1 MSADLRAATAQSQN
15 KDLDTLAPLFDE
27 AVKQWTAATLSCDG
41 RARERAE
48 RNLLDNQKQRA
59 GIAERQAA
67 GSQCEMSHKDGSA
80 LQELARAAFGERR
93 WPDAALLYA
102 KAETMWDLAAE
113 HCTGAQKEIAAKRRE
128 QSEIDGHNAEFCAPG
143 FDKARDYTQ
152 KFRNG
157 SAGLP
162 LADRQQQSQI
172 AETLWRETA
181 RQCRGGA
188 MELAGN
194 NAQALARERGTPW
207 VATAAPGAPPP
218 MAAVLPPAA
227 KPTGAVAGAATTAGK
242 VVAGVAGAAG
252 AAGAAT
258 AVAATPT
265 VKAVIKPTVQAAP
278 QAPAPEVVTAG
289 VKELDVRSGDTRY
302 KGQFVR
308 EEGQVVSGTGRVEW
322 SNGDVYEGP
331 LIRNVRN
338 GRGDFTWASGQ
349 RYVGDWVNDKAT
361 GRGSLRFANGN
372 QYEGAIF
379 DGQPQGEGQ
388 MVYASGDQYK
398 GQMLQGV
405 PHGKGSYIWLN
416 GQRYE
421 GDWVN
426 DKPQGQGVLRFANG
440 NRYEGPLQAGLP
452 HGKGRMSFTSGDQY
466 DGQFDRGIADGIGTY
481 IWTSGDRFEGAWRA
495 GKKHGQGNFIWASGD
510 RWEGEFKDDERTEEG
525 TLYRKE
531 K

>member
-1 MSADLRAATAQSQN
+1 MSIDLRAATAKSQN

-27 AVKQWTAATLSCDG
+27 AVKQWTAATLGCDG

-80 LQELARAAFGERR
+80 LQDLARAAFGERR

-113 HCTGAQKEIAAKRRE
+113 HCTGAQKEIASKKRE

-172 AETLWRETA
+172 AETLWRETS
-181 RQCRGGA
+181 RQCRGSA

-207 VATAAPGAPPP
+207 VATAAPAAPPP
-218 MAAVLPPAA
+218 MAAAPPPAA
-227 KPTGAVAGAATTAGK
+227 KPVTGTSAAKIAAGATATAAATT
-242 VVAGVAGAAG
+242 V
-252 AAGAAT
+252 
-258 AVAATPT
+258 AVAAMAKP
-265 VKAVIKPTVQAAP
+265 VIKPIVQVAT
-278 QAPAPEVVTAG
+278 PAPEVAAAA

-308 EEGQVVSGTGRVEW
+308 EDGQVVSGTGRVEW
-322 SNGDVYEGP
+322 ANGDVYEGP

-361 GRGSLRFANGN
+361 GKGSLRFANGN
-372 QYEGAIF
+372 QYEGAIL
-379 DGQPQGEGQ
+379 DGQPHGDGQ

-405 PHGKGSYIWLN
+405 PHGKGAYIWLN

-426 DKPQGQGVLRFANG
+426 DKPQGQGALRFANG

-466 DGQFDRGIADGIGTY
+466 DGQFDRGIANGTGTY
-481 IWTSGDRFEGAWRA
+481 TWKSGDRFEGQWRA

>member
-27 AVKQWTAATLSCDG
+27 AVTQWTTATLSCDG

-48 RNLLDNQKQRA
+48 RNLIDNRKQRA
-59 GIAERQAA
+59 GISERQAA
-67 GSQCEMSHKDGSA
+67 GSQCEMSHKDGGA
-80 LQELARAAFGERR
+80 LQELARTAFGERR

-143 FDKARDYTQ
+143 FDKAREVTQ

-181 RQCRGGA
+181 RQCRGNA

-194 NAQALARERGTPW
+194 NAQALARERGTSW

-218 MAAVLPPAA
+218 MAAAPIPAA
-227 KPTGAVAGAATTAGK
+227 KP
-242 VVAGVAGAAG
+242 AAG
-252 AAGAAT
+252 TAIAAAKVAAGAAT
-258 AVAATPT
+258 SAVAAAPLLTP
-265 VKAVIKPTVQAAP
+265 AIKPTLRVATP
-278 QAPAPEVVTAG
+278 APAPTPEVASTAA
-289 VKELDVRSGDTRY
+289 KELDVRSGDTRY

-322 SNGDVYEGP
+322 ANGDVYEGP

-349 RYVGDWVNDKAT
+349 RYIGDWVNDKAT
-361 GRGSLRFANGN
+361 GKGSLRFANGN
-372 QYEGAIF
+372 QYEGAIL

-421 GDWVN
+421 GEWVS

-440 NRYEGPLQAGLP
+440 NRYEGALQAGLP
-452 HGKGRMSFTSGDQY
+452 HGKGRMGFTSGDQY
-466 DGQFDRGIADGIGTY
+466 DGQFERGIADGIGTY
-481 IWTSGDRFEGAWRA
+481 IWKSGDRFEGAWRA
-495 GKKHGQGNFIWASGD
+495 GKMHGQGNFIWASGD

>member
-1 MSADLRAATAQSQN
+1 MTADLRAATAKSQN
-15 KDLDTLAPLFDE
+15 KDLDTLPPLFDE
-27 AVKQWTAATLSCDG
+27 AIQQWTAASLGCDG
-41 RARERAE
+41 RPRERAE

-59 GIAERQAA
+59 GISERQAA
-67 GSQCEMSHKDGSA
+67 GSQCEISHKDGSA
-80 LQELARAAFGERR
+80 LQALALAAFGERR
-93 WPDAALLYA
+93 WPEAALLYA

-113 HCTGAQKEIAAKRRE
+113 HCTGAQKEIASKKRE

-162 LADRQQQSQI
+162 LADRQLQSQI

-181 RQCRGGA
+181 RLCRGSA

-218 MAAVLPPAA
+218 MAAAPAPAA
-227 KPTGAVAGAATTAGK
+227 KSATGAAT
-242 VVAGVAGAAG
+242 GAAITVAKVG
-252 AAGAAT
+252 AA
-258 AVAATPT
+258 AATPLAT
-265 VKAVIKPTVQAAP
+265 PVIKPTVQVVTP
-278 QAPAPEVVTAG
+278 APAPAGEVVSTA

-322 SNGDVYEGP
+322 ANGDVYEGP

-361 GRGSLRFANGN
+361 GKGSLRFANGN
-372 QYEGAIF
+372 QYEGTIL

-405 PHGKGSYIWLN
+405 PHGKGTYIWLN

-452 HGKGRMSFTSGDQY
+452 HGKGRMNFSSGDQY
-466 DGQFDRGIADGIGTY
+466 DGQFDRGIANGSGTY
-481 IWTSGDRFEGAWRA
+481 KWKSGDRFEGEWRA
-495 GKKHGQGNFIWASGD
+495 GKKHGQGNFLWASGD